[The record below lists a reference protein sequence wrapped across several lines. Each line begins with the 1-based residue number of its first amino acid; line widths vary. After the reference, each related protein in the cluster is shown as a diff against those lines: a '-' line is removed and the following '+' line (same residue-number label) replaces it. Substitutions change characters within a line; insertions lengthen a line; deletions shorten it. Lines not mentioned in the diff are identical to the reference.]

1 MYKISQLKKV
11 IQIPGAPTPIGAYS
25 QAILSNDTL
34 YVSGQIPMDPITGE
48 IERSSIA
55 AATHLV
61 MKNILALVEEAG
73 MNADNIVKC
82 SIFMKDLGQF
92 AEMNEIYGTY
102 FRSLPPARETV
113 QVAGLPKDVNIEISC
128 IAVK

>member
-1 MYKISQLKKV
+1 
-11 IQIPGAPTPIGAYS
+11 
-25 QAILSNDTL
+25 
-34 YVSGQIPMDPITGE
+34 MDPITGE